1 VSQVTL
7 PPRQD
12 EGPRVDPRF
21 RRRWAEA
28 RRAEGRRRLR
38 LVALVAVV
46 VVVVGGG
53 VGALYSPLLRVRHVV
68 VVGNTHTPRAEVLAA
83 AGFLPQD
90 PPTPMVDVE
99 PTKAQRSVQA
109 LPWVATVTFTR
120 RWPWTVVVTVK
131 ERAPVALLVTSATID
146 EVDATGRVLEV
157 RVRAVPAGK
166 PAGQAAPTGQSQRT
180 GQSGRTVSQ
189 LPSLPMV
196 TGARSALAG
205 DEISPER
212 SLNGPN
218 LQALLNAAAAT
229 PPALAKRRL
238 VLAYSAG
245 AGLVAYQG
253 RTGTLV
259 LLGDASDLA
268 FKLAVLEELV
278 SRVGLSGYSQ
288 VDLTVPQRPALTP
301 KPV

>member
-38 LVALVAVV
+38 VVAVV
-46 VVVVGGG
+46 AVVIVVVGGG
-53 VGALYSPLLRVRHVV
+53 VGALYSPLLRVRNVV

-83 AGFLPQD
+83 AGLLPQD

-99 PTKAQRSVQA
+99 PTKAQRAVQA
-109 LPWVATVTFTR
+109 LPWVATVRFAR

-131 ERAPVALLVTSATID
+131 ERAPVALLVTPATID

-157 RVRAVPAGK
+157 RARGVPAGK
-166 PAGQAAPTGQSQRT
+166 PAGQAART
-180 GQSGRTVSQ
+180 GQVERTVPP

-205 DEISPER
+205 DEITPEP
-212 SLNGPN
+212 SVNGPN
-218 LQALLNAAAAT
+218 LEALLEAAAAT
-229 PPALAKRRL
+229 PAALAKRRL
-238 VLAYSAG
+238 VLGYSAG

-301 KPV
+301 KPA